1 LVAVRALERIWA
13 GDASVFTDDPDDR
26 ALCADRLGWLR
37 VPETMRAHVPALTA
51 LAESAVRDGIRDV
64 ILCGMGGSSLA
75 PEVLASVAGIAAG
88 HPRLH
93 VLDTTDPRCIAAVTR
108 AVDLGKTLVI
118 VASKSGGTV
127 ETDSLRR
134 HFSALLDVAS
144 LPAAGHLIAIT
155 DEGSALHQ
163 RAVDEA
169 WRACFVNPSDVGG
182 RYSALSLFGLVP
194 AALIGMDVAALL
206 DAGAAEAATCVPGS
220 GSDSAPSDGVLSDAV
235 RLGAAMGA
243 LVGAGIDKLTIRSSA
258 SLSTFGSWVE
268 QLVAES
274 TGKQGPDGPT
284 GVVPIVGE
292 PVASGGAG
300 KSVGDRFVVTLV
312 MAGEDAPAPPSA
324 DVPQARFE
332 IAAAAGIGALFWRFE
347 MATALASIVLG
358 VEPFDQ
364 KDVAAAKAATN
375 AVLASAAAPVMSAAA
390 PGLADDHSA
399 LSDALAATPSDGY
412 VALLSYLPRGADE
425 DAAVQE
431 LANAIR
437 ARTGRAVTVGVGP
450 RYLHSTGQL
459 HKGGPAKG
467 TFILLEG
474 PDPTGSEHDLP
485 IPGAAYSFGR
495 LFAAQ
500 AEGDAQTLAA
510 RGRTLVRLRAG
521 ADVAAD
527 VTAWAAA
534 LS

>member
-1 LVAVRALERIWA
+1 MVAVRALERIWA

-37 VPETMRAHVPALTA
+37 LPETMRAHVPALTA
-51 LAESAVRDGIRDV
+51 LAESAVRDGMRDV

-75 PEVLASVAGIAAG
+75 PEVLASVAGIGAG

-134 HFSALLDVAS
+134 HFSALLDASS
-144 LPAAGHLIAIT
+144 LPAARHLIAIT

-163 RAVDEA
+163 RAVDET

-220 GSDSAPSDGVLSDAV
+220 GSGSAPSDGVPADAV

-258 SLSTFGSWVE
+258 SLSTFGNWVE

-284 GVVPIVGE
+284 GILPVVGE
-292 PVASGGAG
+292 PDASGTGSRGASKG
-300 KSVGDRFVVTLV
+300 AGDRFVVTLV
-312 MAGEDAPAPPSA
+312 MAGEDAPAPPFA

-364 KDVAAAKAATN
+364 KDVAAAKAATS
-375 AVLASAAAPVMSAAA
+375 AVLASASA
-390 PGLADDHSA
+390 PGLADDHAA

-412 VALLSYLPRGADE
+412 VALLSYLSRGADE